1 MILWNGSWLT
11 HPRPPPRVPVELVA
25 GVAGRHEYLHLP
37 QHQPVGVPVP
47 GRDSPIQ
54 LGSQWY
60 WDGINDVTALAAN
73 ISAQDTD
80 QKHLFYSGVAFGVA
94 AGAMISLVLE
104 LIPADPVK
112 RDRGRGQQGAVSTR
126 C

>member
-1 MILWNGSWLT
+1 M
-11 HPRPPPRVPVELVA
+11 
-25 GVAGRHEYLHLP
+25 
-37 QHQPVGVPVP
+37 
-47 GRDSPIQ
+47 
-54 LGSQWY
+54 
-60 WDGINDVTALAAN
+60 TALAAN

-94 AGAMISLVLE
+94 AGALISLVLE

-126 C
+126 CYEPAGSRPYRSAMARTPAMNISTPSR